1 MNTAVWIVIAVV
13 VVLLVIALIALL
25 TRKRRA
31 QRRVEAG
38 QIREEA
44 SHRVNEVQ
52 RREAIAEESAA
63 KARRAQADAEAKA
76 AEAKRLQHEAQS
88 QQGHAASSR
97 QELDAEFQRADK
109 LDPDVPRSGRHE
121 GDVQDVNDQ
130 NVNDQN
136 VNDQRGG
143 QAPPTVPNGGNR
155 GGGVN
160 LDPNGQTPR
169 QDGQPGRHAPH

>member
-1 MNTAVWIVIAVV
+1 VNTAVWIVIAVV

-44 SHRVNEVQ
+44 SHRVNDVQ

-88 QQGHAASSR
+88 HQGQAASSR
-97 QELDAEFQRADK
+97 QDLDAEFQRADK
-109 LDPDVPRSGRHE
+109 LDPDVPRSGHHE
-121 GDVQDVNDQ
+121 ADAHDVNAP
-130 NVNDQN
+130 
-136 VNDQRGG
+136 RGN
-143 QAPPTVPNGGNR
+143 QTPPGVQGGGNR